1 MGQCTHPC
9 HLQNASWFSFLSCN
23 ANVYAQS
30 QYSIDHFVVSAT
42 SLIRSGYHSRDR
54 LRSPQHPFCA
64 PGWLW
69 SSRGS
74 FASKTRLPPAGLI
87 NRQRSS
93 SRTRV
98 DAMAIERTHPL
109 PEERNPLLVEE
120 KAPDHSILVE
130 RRCLGQTELKV
141 SSGQKG
147 LSNATKPSNLGTLDY
162 AHLRVPLPKDLGTS
176 GIFTKT
182 SSRKFPEAYFLMRRS
197 SDGYVS
203 ATGMF
208 KAAFPYAQQEEELAE
223 KEYVKSLEAASPE
236 EVAGNVWI
244 KADAA
249 LDLADEYGIRLW
261 IDALLDPEPIT
272 HGNDPSKDIRSPPR
286 FEPERKMNN
295 SIRSPRKRGGSVADG
310 ARSTRTT
317 RQSTRSPEPGA
328 TARTPRALK
337 TPRSQRLKKP
347 RGASVTSTDAAESV
361 NGENKLSDLSTIDE
375 ASKSPGATAQVNV
388 TETVNEDGLA
398 KTKVS
403 IDMPVGHP
411 ELPLP
416 EDTEAM
422 LKEARRMVEEAKK
435 IGGPQMTA
443 SSSKGKRKAEEMIAG
458 DDGEEL
464 EGPAAPAKKPKME
477 VEFRNQRMKTRA
489 LFGIV
494 STLTVGA
501 LVPTIMAAFGVS

>member
-1 MGQCTHPC
+1 
-9 HLQNASWFSFLSCN
+9 
-23 ANVYAQS
+23 
-30 QYSIDHFVVSAT
+30 
-42 SLIRSGYHSRDR
+42 
-54 LRSPQHPFCA
+54 
-64 PGWLW
+64 
-69 SSRGS
+69 
-74 FASKTRLPPAGLI
+74 
-87 NRQRSS
+87 
-93 SRTRV
+93 
-98 DAMAIERTHPL
+98 MAIERTHSL

-182 SSRKFPEAYFLMRRS
+182 SSRKYPEAYFLMRRS

-244 KADAA
+244 KAEAA

-261 IDALLDPEPIT
+261 IDALVDPEPIT

-286 FEPERKMNN
+286 FETDRKMNN
-295 SIRSPRKRGGSVADG
+295 SIRSPKKRGGAVADG
-310 ARSTRTT
+310 TRSTRNT

-328 TARTPRALK
+328 TRTPRTLK

-347 RGASVTSTDAAESV
+347 RGASVTSTDAAESI

-375 ASKSPGATAQVNV
+375 AIKSPGATAQVNV

-416 EDTEAM
+416 DDTEEM

-435 IGGPQMTA
+435 IGGPRMTA
-443 SSSKGKRKAEEMIAG
+443 LSSKGKRKAEEMIAE
-458 DDGEEL
+458 DDEEEP
-464 EGPAAPAKKPKME
+464 EGPSAPAKKQKME
-477 VEFRNQRMKTRA
+477 VELRKERMKSRA
-489 LFGIV
+489 VLTIAG
-494 STLTVGA
+494 TLAVGA